1 MDVRK
6 MFCELSEKYEFSP
19 EDVDKIE
26 EACGEFERKE
36 ERISEI
42 SKKYRERFNS
52 YSPPETEVKK
62 EPEVEKHTPGDYSRF
77 FIKGE
82 K

>member
-52 YSPPETEVKK
+52 YSPPETEDKK

-77 FIKGE
+77 FKGE

>member
-6 MFCELSEKYEFSP
+6 IFCELSEKYEFSP

-52 YSPPETEVKK
+52 YSPPETEVEK

-77 FIKGE
+77 FIKEE